1 MFDDH
6 IREARE
12 HLLRVQERIA
22 RDAVAQQQM
31 LTAKLASTSRIPSFS
46 GVRAIKESKGA
57 GNLSEKNRKE
67 PIKWAQV
74 YDVREGVEY

>member
-12 HLLRVQERIA
+12 HLLRIQERVA

-31 LTAKLASTSRIPSFS
+31 LTAKLASTR
-46 GVRAIKESKGA
+46 
-57 GNLSEKNRKE
+57 LSEYGQRVLDAV
-67 PIKWAQV
+67 IAQQAEH
-74 YDVREGVEY
+74 RCGS